1 MGYRNLLVAYD
12 GSESAGKAVES
23 AFKLVGDRRNVS
35 ARLVQH
41 NICGLREEEEG
52 DFSFAELNAA
62 GHEVTSDDYRA
73 AQREYLE
80 RKLDVLKDDIAP
92 YLRGYRNQVTCHV
105 EQGKPAKRIIEFA
118 EEHGCDLIVMG
129 CRGLN
134 AVRGVLGSVS
144 YAVLRTSPVPVFIA
158 K

>member
-23 AFKLVGDRRNVS
+23 AFELVGDRPGAHVTIIC
-35 ARLVQH
+35 V
-41 NICGLREEEEG
+41 CGLREEEEG

>member
-23 AFKLVGDRRNVS
+23 AFKLVGDCPEAHVTIMC
-35 ARLVQH
+35 
-41 NICGLREEEEG
+41 ICGLREEEEG

-73 AQREYLE
+73 AQKEYLE
-80 RKLDVLKDDIAP
+80 RKLDALKDDIAP
-92 YLRGYRNQVTCHV
+92 YIRGYRNQVTCRV

>member
-12 GSESAGKAVES
+12 GSVSAGKAVES
-23 AFKLVGDRRNVS
+23 AFSLVGDRPEAHVTIMR
-35 ARLVQH
+35 
-41 NICGLREEEEG
+41 ICGLREEEEG

-80 RKLDVLKDDIAP
+80 RKLDSLKEAIMP
-92 YLRGYRNQVTCHV
+92 YAEGVRSQVTCHV
-105 EQGKPAKRIIEFA
+105 EQGKPAKRIIEYA

-144 YAVLRTSPVPVFIA
+144 YAVLRTSPVPVLIA